1 MVLST
6 QDKLRIHR
14 FFTIQGMQGVT
25 DRNSQNWLFGVSCM
39 VFTLSSCVSWGSESV
54 SGELGFVSLEL
65 PGSQSVSQGTG
76 TGFKCR
82 RHLWGT
88 VVLMRTV
95 GRRGWKTSISLIW
108 PDISFT
114 MLSFFKGEYLV
125 IACLPWKHHATVNYI
140 LTA

>member
-54 SGELGFVSLEL
+54 SGELGFVSLCRA
-65 PGSQSVSQGTG
+65 PWIAVRISGYGY
-76 TGFKCR
+76 GFQ
-82 RHLWGT
+82 
-88 VVLMRTV
+88 MS
-95 GRRGWKTSISLIW
+95 TSSLGHCGI
-108 PDISFT
+108 DDDSR
-114 MLSFFKGEYLV
+114 
-125 IACLPWKHHATVNYI
+125 
-140 LTA
+140 